1 MNNLLIFFAIPV
13 ATIVLSAIF
22 ETLIKCPFKI
32 AGIAFSIFLI
42 TAFALGGTVE
52 LLVLAIIYTIISFIS
67 AYLTSIFENKNDDN
81 NCMNTNQ
88 VNNFENANSIN
99 TISNILNQSNSTC
112 RRFR

>member
-13 ATIVLSAIF
+13 ATIILSIIF

-32 AGIAFSIFLI
+32 AGIAFSIFLL

-52 LLVLAIIYTIISFIS
+52 LLLLAIVYTIISFIS
-67 AYLTSIFENKNDDN
+67 AYLTSIFENKSDDN
-81 NCMNTNQ
+81 NCNNNATSE
-88 VNNFENANSIN
+88 VNNS
-99 TISNILNQSNSTC
+99 ISNILNSNQSNNNVC

>member
-13 ATIVLSAIF
+13 ATIILSIIF

-32 AGIAFSIFLI
+32 AGIAFSIFLL

-52 LLVLAIIYTIISFIS
+52 LLVLAIVYTIISFIS
-67 AYLTSIFENKNDDN
+67 AYLTSIFENKSDDN
-81 NCMNTNQ
+81 NCNNNATSE
-88 VNNFENANSIN
+88 VNNS
-99 TISNILNQSNSTC
+99 ISNILNSNQSNNNVC

>member
-88 VNNFENANSIN
+88 VNEDVSAIPYTQLQN
-99 TISNILNQSNSTC
+99 
-112 RRFR
+112 

>member
-13 ATIVLSAIF
+13 ATIILSIIL
-22 ETLIKCPFKI
+22 ETLIKCPFKV

-52 LLVLAIIYTIISFIS
+52 WLVLAIAYTIISFIS
-67 AYLTSIFENKNDDN
+67 AYLTYMFENK
-81 NCMNTNQ
+81 Q
-88 VNNFENANSIN
+88 EENSP
-99 TISNILNQSNSTC
+99 SNSSVVRNC

>member
-13 ATIVLSAIF
+13 ATIILSIIL
-22 ETLIKCPFKI
+22 ETLIKCPFKV

-52 LLVLAIIYTIISFIS
+52 WLVLAIAYTIISFIS
-67 AYLTSIFENKNDDN
+67 AYLTYMFENKQEGN
-81 NCMNTNQ
+81 N
-88 VNNFENANSIN
+88 S
-99 TISNILNQSNSTC
+99 SNSSVVRTC

>member
-13 ATIVLSAIF
+13 ATIILSIIL
-22 ETLIKCPFKI
+22 ETLIKCPFKV

-52 LLVLAIIYTIISFIS
+52 WLVLAIAYTIISFIS
-67 AYLTSIFENKNDDN
+67 AYLTYMFENK
-81 NCMNTNQ
+81 Q
-88 VNNFENANSIN
+88 EENS
-99 TISNILNQSNSTC
+99 SSNSSVVRTC